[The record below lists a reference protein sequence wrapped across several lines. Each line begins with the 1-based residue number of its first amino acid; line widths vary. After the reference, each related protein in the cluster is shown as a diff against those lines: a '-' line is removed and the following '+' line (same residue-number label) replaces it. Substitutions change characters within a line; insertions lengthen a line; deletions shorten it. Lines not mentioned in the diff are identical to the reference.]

1 MTILRILCVHGD
13 ESVVETLGRALQ
25 TAGYEVILVTDGVTA
40 LRILARERVDA
51 IVLDYEMEAPDRPS
65 LRNQIHR
72 LHPNVPMLLFFG
84 CERNRQMP
92 LQVFWVYLE
101 HPEVLALALMD

>member
-51 IVLDYEMEAPDRPS
+51 IVLDYEMEAPDGPS
-65 LRNQIHR
+65 LRNQIHH
-72 LHPNVPMLLFFG
+72 LHPNVPMLLFSDVDEIGKCRYKFFG
-84 CERNRQMP
+84 STWNTRK
-92 LQVFWVYLE
+92 FWRWR
-101 HPEVLALALMD
+101 